1 MSTNDVTAGSLVPH
15 ELNVIIEIP
24 SAADPVK
31 YEVDKQSGA
40 LFVDRFMMTAM
51 HYPANY
57 GYIPKTVAD
66 DDDPVDVLVHTPF
79 PLLPGAVVRCRAV
92 GVLRIDDDSG
102 ADAKLFAFPAHD
114 IWPSLEHCKSV
125 AYAPE
130 SPLRP

>member
-1 MSTNDVTAGSLVPH
+1 MSINDVTAGNRVPH
-15 ELNVIIEIP
+15 EFNVIIEIP

-66 DDDPVDVLVHTPF
+66 DEIALTLERPVGTVKTWLH
-79 PLLPGAVVRCRAV
+79 RARLEILDRLRKRGMV
-92 GVLRIDDDSG
+92 PEENAPAGGV
-102 ADAKLFAFPAHD
+102 KP
-114 IWPSLEHCKSV
+114 P
-125 AYAPE
+125 
-130 SPLRP
+130 